1 MFSYAQARLQ
11 ARHGARPG
19 GTDWLR
25 LEGAGD
31 LANYLLIAQQSTMKP
46 WILGL
51 HAHSS
56 SHEIELTLREQF
68 RQHVG
73 EVARWV
79 PSDWKSAMQWVSR
92 IVDLPVISHLLAGEM
107 APAWVSDDPVLQG
120 FAIGELDLR
129 RGVEGDP
136 GLTALID
143 QWQPD
148 VTIFDGWLMCWQL
161 LWPKQSHHRTGLDY
175 LSRLFK
181 TQIEAQSSETAV
193 DVAALRERLDHDLV
207 TAFRRYRAQPAAA
220 FAHIALTAL
229 DLERLRGGLVRRALF
244 PEQVSNQPS

>member
-11 ARHGARPG
+11 ARHGLRPSR
-19 GTDWLR
+19 TDWLR

-51 HAHSS
+51 HSHSS
-56 SHEIELTLREQF
+56 CHEIELSLREQF

-79 PSDWKSAMQWVSR
+79 PSNWRSAMQWVSR
-92 IVDLPVISHLLAGEM
+92 IVDLPVLSHLLSGEE
-107 APAWVSDDPVLQG
+107 APGWVFDDPVLQD
-120 FAIGELDLR
+120 FAIGEFDLR

-136 GLTALID
+136 ALTVLIE

-148 VTIFDGWLMCWQL
+148 VPIFEGWLVCWQA
-161 LWPKQSHHRTGLDY
+161 LWPQSSRGTTGLEY

-181 TQIEAQSSETAV
+181 TQLEAQSSETAV

-207 TAFRRYRAQPAAA
+207 TTFRRYRAQPAAG
-220 FAHIALTAL
+220 FAHLGLTAL

-244 PEQVSNQPS
+244 PEQVSSQSS